1 MNEEEFEKQTL
12 NKLITDLKDI
22 DKYTSFKNGAFIYDL
37 GKYQGTLLVNHIEH
51 LQQENK
57 QLKDNW
63 NNLKKIAKMHSGIK
77 KKCYNGGL
85 WFEIDSLLD
94 KMQELEQGSDE

>member
-1 MNEEEFEKQTL
+1 MSEEEFEKQTL
-12 NKLITDLKDI
+12 NKLIIDLKDI

-57 QLKDNW
+57 RLKSI
-63 NNLKKIAKMHSGIK
+63 LT
-77 KKCYNGGL
+77 
-85 WFEIDSLLD
+85 
-94 KMQELEQGSDE
+94 ELEEWLENNWKSTQDIWYVKIIEKIKELREEHK